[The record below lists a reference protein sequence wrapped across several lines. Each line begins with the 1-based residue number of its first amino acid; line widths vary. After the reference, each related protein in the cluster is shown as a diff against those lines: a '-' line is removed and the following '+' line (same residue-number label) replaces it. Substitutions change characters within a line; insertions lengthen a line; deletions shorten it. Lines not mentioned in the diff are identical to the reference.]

1 MDESNLLRIVRERVG
16 YDIPNGY
23 YQLKEVELKDVE
35 LWLLTIR
42 QHKTGEKYIDISIDK
57 VMEKAIN
64 DCFFYTF
71 RFGEGYFNSRDIQH
85 DIIKDNQNFG
95 ISFDFDTIIEREINE
110 CYFSIDKTHYH
121 NCISFKIFNIK
132 YNDDFKKEFEKIV
145 AEEIESSYK
154 KLKEL
159 KKSLTIKENQEN
171 LERLYPELLRLNFEM
186 KEVGLRYM
194 DKKDKE
200 YFQSIKKEFS
210 KSFNKIKA
218 EIYKENLRPNG
229 VHKYISIMYDI
240 INNKEK

>member
-1 MDESNLLRIVRERVG
+1 MDEFNLLKEVRERVG
-16 YDIPNGY
+16 YDIPKGY
-23 YQLKEVELKDVE
+23 YQLKDVE

-42 QHKTGEKYIDISIDK
+42 QHKTAEKYIDISIDK
-57 VMEKAIN
+57 VMEYAIN
-64 DCFFYTF
+64 KYFFYIF
-71 RFGEGYFNSRDIQH
+71 RFGEDRFNGRDIQH
-85 DIIKDNQNFG
+85 NIIKDNEKFG
-95 ISFDFDTIIEREINE
+95 INFDFDIIIEKKDNNCDYCMDNGI
-110 CYFSIDKTHYH
+110 HYH
-121 NCISFKIFNIK
+121 NCISFKILNIK

-159 KKSLTIKENQEN
+159 KKSLNIKENTET

-210 KSFNKIKA
+210 KSFNKIKD